1 MMEQSSL
8 APTASAWATQAAK
21 ARTAFSSLLTPAV
34 AVILVMAAE
43 AIRHIR
49 ASF

>member
-21 ARTAFSSLLTPAV
+21 ARTAFSSLLTAV